1 MPPTKYTREA
11 LSAAAAAC
19 ADLDEAIAF
28 LGTRPYGKLRRY
40 LRGRFAHFGID
51 ISHFADRF
59 SGSGGPPGLSDP
71 ERLREAVTGALSVA
85 HVLRLLGHPDN
96 SRTRARFR
104 EAVSGAGI
112 DTSHFLGQ
120 GHGKGRPG
128 RTRPPEEVLVLHCGP
143 RRTRTAVLRRAL
155 RASGVPPVCEEC
167 STGELWHGSRLTL
180 EIDHVN
186 GDPHDDRRENLRL
199 LCPNCHAVTSTWC
212 RGGRRRPCGPTL
224 PGEAP
229 AQ

>member
-1 MPPTKYTREA
+1 MPPAKYTREA

-19 ADLDEAIAF
+19 ADLDEAIAL

-51 ISHFADRF
+51 VSHFTDEPGR
-59 SGSGGPPGLSDP
+59 PPGLSDTKQLRDAV
-71 ERLREAVTGALSVA
+71 ERALSVA
-85 HVLRLLGHPDN
+85 QALRLLGRPDN

-104 EAVSGAGI
+104 EAVSRAGI

-128 RTRPPEEVLVLHCGP
+128 RTRPPEEVLVRHCGP

-155 RASGVPPVCEEC
+155 RASGVLPVCEEC
-167 STGELWHGSRLTL
+167 GTGELWHGNRLTL

-186 GDPHDDRRENLRL
+186 GDPYDDRGENLRL

-212 RGGRRRPCGPTL
+212 RGGRRRPGGPTL